1 MPRPK
6 IEARVLAVLTREQAE
21 RVGKHSEKLMAQL
34 PNVEPMDLVDTITEL
49 MEPHLDRLL
58 DPEKMTLD
66 QLYQMVGQLS
76 WWNVLLLSK
85 LTAVV
90 LKEENP
96 LIVPPGDVS

>member
-1 MPRPK
+1 MPKPK
-6 IEARVLAVLTREQAE
+6 IEARVLAVLTREQMNQAGGHTK
-21 RVGKHSEKLMAQL
+21 RLMEQL
-34 PNVEPMDLVDTITEL
+34 PNVEPLDLVDTITEL
-49 MEPHLDRLL
+49 IEPHLDRLL

-90 LKEENP
+90 LEEENP
-96 LIVPPGDVS
+96 LIVPPGDAS